1 MATVYWALGIA
12 GLAVLLLASSGQ
24 VEVKNI
30 VTREKRYI
38 SPATTYQSYRNNLS
52 NPLFL
57 QNRLPEGATMTRV
70 PDTAAGLPQY
80 RVEYGGSTMFMS
92 RLPDQL

>member
-24 VEVKNI
+24 VEVKKI
-30 VTREKRYI
+30 VTREKRYV

-57 QNRLPEGATMTRV
+57 QNRLAEGASMTRV
-70 PDTAAGLPQY
+70 SDTAAGLPQY
-80 RVEYGGSTMFMS
+80 RTQFENTTMYMS